1 MFTKQKTQQN
11 ILRKQKIKRTLAKV
25 KCLNQ

>member
-1 MFTKQKTQQN
+1 MFIKQKTQQN
-11 ILRKQKIKRTLAKV
+11 ILRIENIKRTLAKV